1 MTLPDWPESRGTCAA
16 LPDRAESSLMTS
28 LAELTREH
36 SPLDRDDVDHLHR
49 LIAEWAFLADL
60 CFADLLLYVRSGDG
74 RWLIVD
80 QVRPATNQTMY
91 VTDYVGSWADGDGAE
106 IIERAAATSEVVEG
120 DIELTGDPDV
130 TTARMTAIP
139 VRRNGEVIAVLSKQ
153 WKPRIGRDV
162 GELERNYSRIFDEFV
177 RMIEE
182 GTFPFKGRVADS
194 SAAPRIGD
202 GVLTLDS
209 SGTVTYVSPNANSAL
224 HRVGIQANPIGMRL
238 AELGFHDGPVRQA
251 FERREPI
258 VEEFEQGADVTLL
271 CRCVPLVRS
280 SEADTNNTEVLG
292 GLLLVRDVTELRK
305 RDRLLLSKDAT
316 IREIHHRVKN
326 NLQTISS
333 LLRLQAR
340 RLTNPEAKAA
350 VSESV
355 RRIRTIA
362 LVHESLSREPGEDI
376 AFIEIVRPLLRLAEE
391 GLQSPDRPV
400 RFTVTGDGGRIPANT
415 ATPLSVV
422 LTELLQNAIDH
433 GFPEGSGGGDVV
445 VLLSPHRGR
454 LNVRVVDNG
463 RGVDPGFDIDDV
475 TGLGLSIVRT
485 LVTTELNG
493 TITIS
498 PASSTDL
505 EAVALG
511 DGSTRQ
517 HGTVIELCVPTD
529 D

>member
-1 MTLPDWPESRGTCAA
+1 
-16 LPDRAESSLMTS
+16 
-28 LAELTREH
+28 
-36 SPLDRDDVDHLHR
+36 
-49 LIAEWAFLADL
+49 
-60 CFADLLLYVRSGDG
+60 
-74 RWLIVD
+74 
-80 QVRPATNQTMY
+80 
-91 VTDYVGSWADGDGAE
+91 
-106 IIERAAATSEVVEG
+106 
-120 DIELTGDPDV
+120 
-130 TTARMTAIP
+130 
-139 VRRNGEVIAVLSKQ
+139 
-153 WKPRIGRDV
+153 
-162 GELERNYSRIFDEFV
+162 
-177 RMIEE
+177 
-182 GTFPFKGRVADS
+182 
-194 SAAPRIGD
+194 
-202 GVLTLDS
+202 
-209 SGTVTYVSPNANSAL
+209 
-224 HRVGIQANPIGMRL
+224 MRL

-251 FERREPI
+251 FERFEPV

-271 CRCVPLVRS
+271 CRCVPIVTTTGPGR
-280 SEADTNNTEVLG
+280 EIAG

-350 VSESV
+350 VQESV

-422 LTELLQNAIDH
+422 LTELLQNAVDH
-433 GFPEGSGGGDVV
+433 GFPEGSGGGEVQV
-445 VLLSPHRGR
+445 ALSQVNRN
-454 LNVRVVDNG
+454 LTVRVVDNG
-463 RGVDPGFDIDDV
+463 RGVDPAFDIDQV
-475 TGLGLSIVRT
+475 KGLGLSIVRT

-493 TITIS
+493 TIDIR
-498 PASSTDL
+498 PATPDDL
-505 EAVALG
+505 SGAGLG
-511 DGSTRQ
+511 DGYKRQ

>member
-1 MTLPDWPESRGTCAA
+1 
-16 LPDRAESSLMTS
+16 MTS
-28 LAELTREH
+28 LADLARGY
-36 SPLDRDDVDHLHR
+36 SSLNRDDIDHLHR
-49 LIAEWAFLADL
+49 LTAEWAFLADL

-74 RWLIVD
+74 RWLIID

-91 VTDYVGSWADGDGAE
+91 VTDYVGTWADGDEAALIDQTMSTGRRAE
-106 IIERAAATSEVVEG
+106 GPIEVDSG
-120 DIELTGDPDV
+120 DEINH
-130 TTARMTAIP
+130 ARMLAIP
-139 VRRNGEVIAVLSKQ
+139 VRRNGEIIAVMSKE
-153 WKPRIGRDV
+153 WKVRLGRPL
-162 GELERNYSRIFDEFV
+162 GELERSYSHIFDEFV
-177 RMIEE
+177 DMVEV
-182 GTFPFKGRVADS
+182 GTFPFPGRVADS
-194 SAAPRIGD
+194 SAAPRVGD
-202 GVLTLDS
+202 GVLTLDA

-224 HRVGIQANPIGMRL
+224 HRVGIQANPVGMRL

-271 CRCVPLVRS
+271 CRCVPIVNQVESGLTQI
-280 SEADTNNTEVLG
+280 AG

-350 VSESV
+350 VQESV

-400 RFTVTGDGGRIPANT
+400 RFTVSGDGGRIPAHT

-422 LTELLQNAIDH
+422 LTELLQNAVDH
-433 GFPEGSGGGDVV
+433 GFPEGSGGGDVRV
-445 VLLSPHRGR
+445 ALSHRDGN
-454 LNVRVVDNG
+454 LTVRVIDNG
-463 RGVDPGFDIDDV
+463 RGVDPSFDLDDAK
-475 TGLGLSIVRT
+475 GLGLSIVRT

-493 TITIS
+493 SIAIS
-498 PASSTDL
+498 PATVDDL
-505 EAVALG
+505 GAAG
-511 DGSTRQ
+511 IGNGSDRQ
-517 HGTVIELCVPTD
+517 HGTVIELCVPTAD
-529 D
+529 